1 MTDNSNNVHR
11 LTDGDREIILVGT
24 AHVSREST
32 RLVEEVITA
41 EKPDTVCVE
50 LCNSRFQALQ
60 QRDRWRD
67 TDIVK
72 VIREKKAFLL
82 LSNLLLASFQKRIAK
97 KMDVLPGAEMLK
109 AVETAEAVGAS
120 IWLADRDIRT
130 TLSRA
135 WHSMGWWTRIKL
147 LSQLLVSMGETDDIT
162 EEQIERMKQQDVLE
176 ALLSE
181 VGRSMPTLKTILID
195 ERDRYLAAKI
205 RQAPGRKIVAVVGAG
220 HVPGI
225 RANWGTEVDLAA
237 LDALPSPGKLG
248 AIMKWGIPVSIVVI
262 FIAGFFFGGMDAGT
276 DMIVLWSACTGILAG
291 IGAAGALAHPAT
303 VLSSVVVAPFTTLH
317 PMIAAGWISG
327 LVEAFSRKPKVRDLE
342 SLPTDILTLRGFWH
356 NKVTRILLVVAFT
369 NIGASVGTLVAFPI
383 IVKILIGGPG

>member
-11 LTDGDREIILVGT
+11 LTVEDREIILVGT

-32 RLVEEVITA
+32 RLVEEVIAA

-50 LCNSRFQALQ
+50 LCSSRFHALRQ
-60 QRDRWRD
+60 GDRWRD

-97 KMDVLPGAEMLK
+97 KMDVMPGAEMLK
-109 AVETAEAVGAS
+109 AVETADAVGAG

-147 LSQLLVSMGETDDIT
+147 LSQLLVSMGEADDIT
-162 EEQIERMKQQDVLE
+162 EEEIERMKQQDVLE

-181 VGRSMPTLKTILID
+181 VGRSMPALKTILID
-195 ERDRYLAAKI
+195 ERDRYLAAKL

-225 RANWGTEVDLAA
+225 RANWEAEVDLAA
-237 LDALPSPGKLG
+237 LEALPPPGRLG
-248 AIMKWGIPVSIVVI
+248 AIMKWGIPASIVAI

-291 IGAAGALAHPAT
+291 IGAAVALAHPAT
-303 VLSSVVVAPFTTLH
+303 VVSSVLVAPFTTLH

-383 IVKILIGGPG
+383 IVKVLIGGSG

>member
-1 MTDNSNNVHR
+1 MIDNSPNVHR
-11 LTDGDREIILVGT
+11 LTHGDKEIVLVGT

-50 LCNSRFQALQ
+50 LCSSRFQALK
-60 QRDRWRD
+60 QRDRWSD

-72 VIREKKAFLL
+72 IIKEKKAFLL
-82 LSNLLLASFQKRIAK
+82 LSNLLLASFQKRIAR
-97 KMDVLPGAEMLK
+97 KMDVTPGAEMLK
-109 AVETAEAVGAS
+109 AVETAEAMGAS
-120 IWLADRDIRT
+120 VWLADRDIRT

-135 WHSMGWWTRIKL
+135 WHSMGWWARIKL
-147 LSQLLVSMGETDDIT
+147 LSQLLVSMGQVEDIT
-162 EEQIERMKQQDVLE
+162 EEEIERMKQQDVLE
-176 ALLSE
+176 SLLSE
-181 VGRSMPTLKTILID
+181 VGRSMPMLKTILID

-225 RANWGTEVDLAA
+225 RANWEAEIDLAQ
-237 LDALPSPGKLG
+237 LEALPPPGKLST
-248 AIMKWGIPVSIVVI
+248 IMKWGIPASIVAI
-262 FIAGFFFGGMDAGT
+262 FIAGFFFGGQGAGT
-276 DMIVLWSACTGILAG
+276 DMIVLWSVCTGVLAG
-291 IGAAGALAHPAT
+291 IGAAVALAHPAT

-317 PMIAAGWISG
+317 PLIAAGWISG

-342 SLPTDILTLRGFWH
+342 SLPTDILTFRGFWR

-369 NIGASVGTLVAFPI
+369 NIGASVGTLVAFPV
-383 IVKILIGGPG
+383 IVKILLGGTG

>member
-1 MTDNSNNVHR
+1 MTDNFNNVHR
-11 LTDGDREIILVGT
+11 LTVEDREIILVGT

-50 LCNSRFQALQ
+50 LCSSRFHALRQ
-60 QRDRWRD
+60 GDRWRE

-97 KMDVLPGAEMLK
+97 KMDVMPGAEMLK
-109 AVETAEAVGAS
+109 AVETADAVGAG

-162 EEQIERMKQQDVLE
+162 EEEIERMKQQDVLE

-181 VGRSMPTLKTILID
+181 VGRSMPALKTILID
-195 ERDRYLAAKI
+195 ERDCYLAAKI

-225 RANWGTEVDLAA
+225 RANWEAEVDLAA
-237 LDALPSPGKLG
+237 LEALPPPGWLG
-248 AIMKWGIPVSIVVI
+248 AIMKWGIPASIVAI

-291 IGAAGALAHPAT
+291 IGAAVALAHPAT
-303 VLSSVVVAPFTTLH
+303 VVSSVLVAPFTTLH

-327 LVEAFSRKPKVRDLE
+327 LVEAFSRRPKVRDLE

-383 IVKILIGGPG
+383 IVKVLIGGSG